1 MKPTGDEACSAIPS
15 SHSLQGFDGLL
26 PDRQPVHGIHAL
38 DHITYGVAL
47 YSRQI
52 LSLYVNQWNGV
63 LAAAAARRVLRA
75 GLLVR
80 SSDWFKAIDMD
91 ANLGKTD
98 SAVGIDLGQYVA
110 LTLEHDVESDIDVL
124 LAEVRRLRAATRG

>member
-1 MKPTGDEACSAIPS
+1 M
-15 SHSLQGFDGLL
+15 
-26 PDRQPVHGIHAL
+26 
-38 DHITYGVAL
+38 
-47 YSRQI
+47 
-52 LSLYVNQWNGV
+52 

>member
-38 DHITYGVAL
+38 DHIIYGVAL